1 MSNSLV
7 PIKPDVLSSLI
18 GVLTVCKEN
27 QDLRLAGKVL
37 AFFQQHIKLKGQWF
51 PDVFGL

>member
-27 QDLRLAGKVL
+27 QDLRLTGKELVV
-37 AFFQQHIKLKGQWF
+37 FF
-51 PDVFGL
+51 